1 MDGKNF
7 RDLKVWQL
15 GMHLWELAIRCKR
28 YLVRAVHGRCPPQ
41 AVLGPAFTPGF
52 WRRQSD

>member
-15 GMHLWELAIRCKR
+15 GMRLAEDVYRLSRRFPKTGN
-28 YLVRAVHGRCPPQ
+28 LA
-41 AVLGPAFTPGF
+41 GF
-52 WRRQSD
+52 EEKYQKQVKERDV